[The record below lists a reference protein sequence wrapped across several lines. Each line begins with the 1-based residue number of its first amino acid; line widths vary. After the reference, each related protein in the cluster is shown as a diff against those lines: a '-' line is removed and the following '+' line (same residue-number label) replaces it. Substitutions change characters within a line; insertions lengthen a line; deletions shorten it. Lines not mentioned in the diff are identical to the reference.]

1 MIQSL
6 LNFVK
11 RRETVT
17 YPPDVRA
24 LISQIVKEATHE
36 KTGWYSTK
44 LTDLS
49 SYEKLKQ
56 ADNDFKKQVLFC
68 VIDNIIAYHK
78 LTRGIWRI
86 DQSYMERQVHET
98 LMTTLLRSKLAL
110 NESDFN
116 LMYKKFS
123 IKAWQNYY
131 FFLRWPIRLFLRQIK
146 SFVERE
152 GLSPALADLLQTM
165 KKSKGLNGTGS
176 YMSEKENEMKRKI
189 DEILNIAGETEEQI
203 ILIKLDRKDKFGQL
217 LHTFLHETQM
227 PHQKHWNELF
237 MLAAKSNGSKPSKRF
252 LKQAEKLVEET
263 GSEVYQTKLRA
274 WFDYLVQ
281 LKTAEF
287 THTSRW
293 GNYSTHVYLH
303 PLNASIAKGL
313 VWTTTLFEVSNFAG
327 LLAALT
333 ERSFKKIP
341 GVGPTA
347 AALGNACVYAL
358 AQSDRIENISQLT
371 RLQMR
376 VQQNNTKKLIEKYIS
391 EAAQKL
397 NISKEEIEDLAVPT
411 LGLNDGIFTHKI
423 EEFTAQIKI
432 TGIGKTKTEWIK
444 ADGKAQK
451 SVPARVKQNHPDLV
465 KTLSRTAKEIQK
477 NLTAQRDRLDRSYLQ
492 NRKWKYADFKQHYL
506 DHGLMSFLTKKLIW
520 SFDNEQAQTHGIWL
534 NNKWVDQQA
543 QPILWIDD
551 HTTVKLWHPIGE
563 SVETVTAWRAFL
575 EAHEI
580 KQPMKQAYREVYLL
594 TDAERNTRTYS
605 NRMAA
610 HLLKQHQFNS
620 LAKIRGWQYSLMG
633 AYDDGRSNEAAYI
646 NIPNYG
652 LIAEFWVNEV
662 PEDEAYNDAG
672 IWHYVATD
680 QVRFLS
686 DVPRDVLELEKIPP
700 LVLSEVMR
708 DVDLFVGVAS
718 VGNDPTWQDSGG
730 VIQERFV
737 DYWQT
742 YSFGNLNETSKIR
755 KEVLENLVPKLKI
768 RNQCTIR
775 ENFLIVKGKL
785 RTYKIH
791 IGSTNIL
798 MEPNDSYLCIVVDR
812 STKTDNN
819 VFLPFEGDRQL
830 SIILS
835 KAFLLAEDDK
845 ITDRTIISQI
855 SQRR

>member
-1 MIQSL
+1 MIQNL

-11 RRETVT
+11 RRETT
-17 YPPDVRA
+17 AYPPNVRA
-24 LISQIVKEATHE
+24 LIGQIVKEATQG
-36 KTGWYSTK
+36 KKGWHSIK
-44 LTDLS
+44 LTGLA

-56 ADNDFKKQVLFC
+56 EDNEFKKQVLFC
-68 VIDNIIAYHK
+68 TIDEIIDYNK
-78 LTRGIWRI
+78 IYRKVWRI
-86 DQSYMERQVHET
+86 DQGYMERQVHYT
-98 LMTTLLRSKLAL
+98 LMTLLLRFYLELDEK
-110 NESDFN
+110 EFF
-116 LMYKKFS
+116 MIYKKF
-123 IKAWQNYY
+123 IHKIERNH
-131 FFLRWPIRLFLRQIK
+131 FPFLQWPFGLFLNQLK
-146 SFVERE
+146 SFVEQY
-152 GLSPALADLLQTM
+152 GLSDDLTKLLQSLKTTN
-165 KKSKGLNGTGS
+165 GLTS
-176 YMSEKENEMKRKI
+176 YGNDKNKIKLKI
-189 DEILNIAGETEEQI
+189 DEILNIAGETEKQI

-227 PHQKHWNELF
+227 PHQKHWNEVF

-252 LKQAEKLVEET
+252 LKNAEKLVEEI
-263 GSEVYQTKLRA
+263 GSEAYQTKLRE
-274 WFDYLVQ
+274 WFEYLVQ
-281 LKTAEF
+281 LKTAGF
-287 THTSRW
+287 TFTSRW
-293 GNYSTHVYLH
+293 GNYYTHVYLH

-313 VWTTTLFEVSNFAG
+313 VWTATLFEVSDFAG

-347 AALGNACVYAL
+347 AALGNACIYAL
-358 AQSDRIENISQLT
+358 AQSSHIENISQLT

-376 VQQNNTKKLIEKYIS
+376 VKQNNTKKLIEKYIT

-397 NISKEEIEDLAVPT
+397 NISKEEIEDLAVPS
-411 LGLNDGIFTHKI
+411 LGLKDGIFTHKI
-423 EEFTAQIKI
+423 EGFTAQIKI

-444 ADGKAQK
+444 ADGKVQK
-451 SVPARVKQNHPDLV
+451 SVPAQVKQNHPDFV

-477 NLTAQRDRLDRSYLQ
+477 NLTTQRDRLDRSYLQ

-506 DHGLMSFLTKKLIW
+506 AHGLMSFLTKKLIW
-520 SFDNEQAQTHGIWL
+520 SFNNGKNQANGIWL

-543 QPILWIDD
+543 QPIPWIDD
-551 HTTVKLWHPIGE
+551 NTMVKLWHPIGE
-563 SVETVTAWRAFL
+563 SVETVTTWRTFL

-633 AYDDGRSNEAAYI
+633 AYDDGRSNEVASI

-652 LIAEFWVNEV
+652 LTAEFWVNEV

-672 IWHYVATD
+672 IWNYVATD
-680 QVRFLS
+680 QVRFLNGA
-686 DVPRDVLELEKIPP
+686 PRDVLELEKIPP
-700 LVLSEVMR
+700 IVLSEVMR

-730 VIQERFV
+730 TIQERFV
-737 DYWQT
+737 DYWHT
-742 YSFGNLNETSKIR
+742 YSFGSLNETSKIR

-768 RNQCTIR
+768 RNQCTIQG
-775 ENFLIVKGKL
+775 NFLMVKGKL
-785 RTYKIH
+785 RIYKIH

-845 ITDRTIISQI
+845 ITDRTIVSQI
-855 SQRR
+855 SHRC